1 MIHLIGKSVHTKSS
15 LIALDTRAWENMD
28 MEGKLFENHL
38 DLLDGSTL
46 VGKIEFP
53 YDEEGNMVITH
64 TFVSPDFRGQ
74 GIAGK
79 LMERALEIGRQRKC
93 GVIPVC
99 SYAVS
104 YMEKK
109 GLLK

>member
-1 MIHLIGKSVHTKSS
+1 
-15 LIALDTRAWENMD
+15 
-28 MEGKLFENHL
+28 MEEKLYKNHL

-46 VGKIEFP
+46 VGQIDFP
-53 YDEEGNMVITH
+53 YDDEGNMVITH

-79 LMERALEIGRQRKC
+79 LMERALEIGRQRNRR
-93 GVIPVC
+93 VIPVC

>member
-1 MIHLIGKSVHTKSS
+1 
-15 LIALDTRAWENMD
+15 
-28 MEGKLFENHL
+28 MEEKLFETHL
-38 DLLDGSTL
+38 DLLEGSTL

-53 YDEEGNMVITH
+53 LDDDGNMVITH
-64 TFVSPDFRGQ
+64 TFVSPDYRGQ

-79 LMERALEIGRQRKC
+79 LMERVLEIARQNNRK
-93 GVIPVC
+93 VVPEC

-104 YMEKK
+104 YMEKR

>member
-1 MIHLIGKSVHTKSS
+1 
-15 LIALDTRAWENMD
+15 
-28 MEGKLFENHL
+28 MEEKLFENHL

-53 YDEEGNMVITH
+53 YDDEGNMVITH

-79 LMERALEIGRQRKC
+79 LMDRALEIASQRNRK
-93 GVIPVC
+93 VIPVC